1 MSKIAKGGKD
11 KFDKETNI
19 QVIIRS
25 RPRSVQEKQLGSL
38 TCINT
43 NPVKKEVYVQ
53 ERNATKTFTFDR
65 VFGPDSTQPEVFKS
79 AALPVIN
86 QMLAGYNCT
95 IFAYGQTGTG
105 KTYTMV
111 GERSPKGSLSWEQ
124 DPLAGIIPRSMHY
137 LFENLNEQ
145 GLEYSMKVRSTHYL
159 HSTPLNWGMLVPENR
174 KILLLELRTRWF
186 LEICSN

>member
-1 MSKIAKGGKD
+1 MPFNRLSVVINKEKIVMSKTKASKD
-11 KFDKETNI
+11 RSENKETNI
-19 QVIIRS
+19 QVIVRS

-38 TCINT
+38 TCIST

-105 KTYTMV
+105 KTYTMI

-124 DPLAGIIPRSMHY
+124 DPMAGIIPRSMHY
-137 LFENLNEQ
+137 LFEYLNDQ
-145 GLEYSMKVRSTHYL
+145 GLEYSMKVTTCGFY
-159 HSTPLNWGMLVPENR
+159 
-174 KILLLELRTRWF
+174 
-186 LEICSN
+186 

>member
-1 MSKIAKGGKD
+1 MSKTKPMKD
-11 KFDKETNI
+11 KSENKETNI
-19 QVIIRS
+19 QVIVRS

-105 KTYTMV
+105 KTSDVRLGNSYQY
-111 GERSPKGSLSWEQ
+111 L
-124 DPLAGIIPRSMHY
+124 II
-137 LFENLNEQ
+137 
-145 GLEYSMKVRSTHYL
+145 
-159 HSTPLNWGMLVPENR
+159 
-174 KILLLELRTRWF
+174 
-186 LEICSN
+186 